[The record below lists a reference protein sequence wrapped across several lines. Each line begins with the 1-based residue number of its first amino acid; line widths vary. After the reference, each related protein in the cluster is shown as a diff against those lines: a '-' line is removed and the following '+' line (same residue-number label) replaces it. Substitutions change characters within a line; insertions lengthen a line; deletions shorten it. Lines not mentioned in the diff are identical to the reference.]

1 MDTTRDLRGRFG
13 KGNLGNPKPH
23 NVRSDEERQVG
34 HDLRQLARDLR
45 KNSKSIDE
53 LVSAAE
59 PVLLA
64 LAIKRAE
71 HDDGVLA
78 GALYLMATRREASNV
93 AELKQRSRCL
103 AQIDSPH

>member
-34 HDLRQLARDLR
+34 HDIRQLARDLR
-45 KNSKSIDE
+45 KNSKSINE

-93 AELKQRSRCL
+93 AELKQRGRCL
-103 AQIDSPH
+103 AQIESPH

>member
-23 NVRSDEERQVG
+23 NVRSDEERQIG
-34 HDLRQLARDLR
+34 RDIHQLARDLLR
-45 KNSKSIDE
+45 HSKPIGK
-53 LVSAAE
+53 LVNAAE

-64 LAIKRAE
+64 LAVERAE

-78 GALYLMATRREASNV
+78 GALYLMASRRQALNI
-93 AELKQRSRCL
+93 AGLKQCGRCL
-103 AQIDSPH
+103 AQAESSH

>member
-1 MDTTRDLRGRFG
+1 MDSMRDLRGRFG
-13 KGNLGNPKPH
+13 KGNLDNPKPH

-34 HDLRQLARDLR
+34 HDIRQLARDLR

-53 LVSAAE
+53 LVNAAE

-78 GALYLMATRREASNV
+78 GALYLMASRREASNV
-93 AELKQRSRCL
+93 AQLTLSGRCL
-103 AQIDSPH
+103 AQIEPSH

>member
-1 MDTTRDLRGRFG
+1 METTRDLRGRFG

-23 NVRSDEERQVG
+23 NVRSDEERQVD
-34 HDLRQLARDLR
+34 HDIRQLAHDLR

-71 HDDGVLA
+71 LDDGVLA
-78 GALYLMATRREASNV
+78 GALYLMATRREASNA
-93 AELKQRSRCL
+93 AELALRCRCL
-103 AQIDSPH
+103 A